1 MRFPNLITKDGNLY
15 EILETIPRSN
25 FINKD
30 GSLNG
35 KVIGMYVKEVNA
47 DRVLEKE
54 GKLLICQ
61 LIEDANLI

>member
-25 FINKD
+25 FTNKD

-35 KVIGMYVKEVNA
+35 KVIGMYVKEINA

-61 LIEDANLI
+61 LIEDANII